1 MFVPT
6 EPKVYHIL
14 HWDRLPSVIK
24 DGFLWCDAAM
34 VGRLHTGTAIGMEI
48 IKQRRRSILTL
59 GSHPE
64 LLVGDCVPFY
74 FCSRSVML
82 YVIYKKNHPELA
94 YRGGQGPIVHLE
106 ADLRQAVA
114 WADANSRRWAFTSSN
129 AASSYFSDYHEL
141 AQLSKLD
148 WDAIRSN
155 SWMGERSYSKQAE
168 FLLELSFPWELV
180 SRIGVHSAKIR
191 DRVLQ
196 VLQVDGHRPTVEI
209 KPGWYY

>member
-14 HWDRLPSVIK
+14 HWDRLPSVVK

-34 VGRLHTGTAIGMEI
+34 AGRLHTGTTIGMES
-48 IKQRRRSILTL
+48 IKQRRRSKLTL

-114 WADANSRRWAFTSSN
+114 WADANGRRWAFTSSN
-129 AASSYFSDYHEL
+129 AASSYFADYHEL
-141 AQLSKLD
+141 SQLSKLD
-148 WDAIRSN
+148 WDAIRAN

-168 FLLELSFPWELV
+168 FLLERSFPWELV
-180 SRIGVHSAKIR
+180 SRIGVRSAGIR